1 MAPSPATATT
11 MPEVA
16 VPTATI
22 RRGPSKGSTTI
33 TERRIG
39 TGDGTELGDH
49 ANAGTSDESDASTEG
64 QSWRDSIVSVDPSLC
79 GIYHP
84 GEPGLSLGLFA
95 PADGQ
100 WSMGLKC
107 EDINTKE
114 LKTHFV
120 KLGRGLSGD
129 CKEYLGSAPGVSDLP
144 GPEGIKKLC
153 NSLNKLLQ
161 KHKLD
166 QPPRPLEE
174 DTDGIESEDSVTKT
188 QGDDLS
194 EGDLPG
200 SEGEINQTSPEPQLG
215 AETDAHDGDS
225 TRPGNLHPTHSP
237 VEEAAESNDHSS
249 APSTSQNSTN
259 AAAEASTEP
268 VDRAS
273 TLADLSRI
281 EPEEDDS
288 STLITADDRRVIERV
303 LRPREAFQRQL
314 SETSSAPL
322 PSFPSGMTIVLFLT
336 AIYAVCHQMVESED
350 DRTSAVCR
358 IEAFMEEISV
368 TFLSFVVTQGVV
380 SPISKHG
387 QLCGM

>member
-1 MAPSPATATT
+1 MAPSPATTT

-22 RRGPSKGSTTI
+22 RSGPSKGSTTI
-33 TERRIG
+33 TERRMK
-39 TGDGTELGDH
+39 TGDGTELEDH
-49 ANAGTSDESDASTEG
+49 APAGISGESEG

-144 GPEGIKKLC
+144 GPEGIKELC

-174 DTDGIESEDSVTKT
+174 AFNLKPSRFENPQRAGPSRNTDRTESEDSVTKT

-194 EGDLPG
+194 EGDLSG
-200 SEGEINQTSPEPQLG
+200 SEGEMNQTSPEPELG

-225 TRPGNLHPTHSP
+225 TRPGNLNLTHSP
-237 VEEAAESNDHSS
+237 VEEAAESDENST
-249 APSTSQNSTN
+249 APSTPQNSTN
-259 AAAEASTEP
+259 AAAEASTERE
-268 VDRAS
+268 DRAS

-336 AIYAVCHQMVESED
+336 AIYAV
-350 DRTSAVCR
+350 
-358 IEAFMEEISV
+358 
-368 TFLSFVVTQGVV
+368 
-380 SPISKHG
+380 
-387 QLCGM
+387 